1 MRSKNNEEWTK
12 GLHVSSKQVWTT
24 VNSNTNALRFNEPYY
39 APSQPTRFTTNPR
52 TDGDQSQR
60 NNGFNNN
67 PRTTHNNG
75 FNNNP
80 QHFRMPSQNWV
91 SSSYFTDGFNN
102 NPRTDGDRTHGNGFN
117 NNPMYIRMQSQN
129 FVSPSY
135 IPQYGYNH
143 ASKGPNYVPS
153 HSTQSHFA
161 VRSNSNHNTS
171 QFSFFGESQIQDPVT
186 KDVENCTTLGALQ
199 SVPVEDNAE
208 AEHDP
213 VQHKKQIELAQ
224 IETTPET
231 RNVEII
237 NNDSWF
243 GVLSNLFD
251 TEAFDLPINQEIQH
265 QPKKKRTRKRP
276 SEARKIA
283 KIETE
288 SSSQMN
294 LAMEMDLLSNIFEK
308 LRISVAADNI
318 TSDLTSEMESQQQ
331 NEARREEKYDNLGN
345 NLEIVRNLASNVIKQ
360 GNLTDLRDNPYVKS
374 ISSSIP
380 VVLHLRFTFSLAVL
394 PNRKSRK
401 KLKIEIVLVIRI

>member
-24 VNSNTNALRFNEPYY
+24 VNSNTNALRFNEPHY
-39 APSQPTRFTTNPR
+39 APTQPTGFTTNPR

-80 QHFRMPSQNWV
+80 QHFC
-91 SSSYFTDGFNN
+91 
-102 NPRTDGDRTHGNGFN
+102 
-117 NNPMYIRMQSQN
+117 MQSQN

-143 ASKGPNYVPS
+143 SSKGPNYVPS

-161 VRSNSNHNTS
+161 VRGNSNHNTS
-171 QFSFFGESQIQDPVT
+171 QFSFFGESKIQDPVT
-186 KDVENCTTLGALQ
+186 KDVENCATLGASQ

-251 TEAFDLPINQEIQH
+251 TEAFDSPINQEIQH
-265 QPKKKRTRKRP
+265 QPKKKRTRKRQ
-276 SEARKIA
+276 SEARKTTA
-283 KIETE
+283 IETE

-331 NEARREEKYDNLGN
+331 PS
-345 NLEIVRNLASNVIKQ
+345 IIQVQ
-360 GNLTDLRDNPYVKS
+360 NPLQNGTERVDVT
-374 ISSSIP
+374 
-380 VVLHLRFTFSLAVL
+380 VVLLSNQVAAVQ
-394 PNRKSRK
+394 K
-401 KLKIEIVLVIRI
+401 